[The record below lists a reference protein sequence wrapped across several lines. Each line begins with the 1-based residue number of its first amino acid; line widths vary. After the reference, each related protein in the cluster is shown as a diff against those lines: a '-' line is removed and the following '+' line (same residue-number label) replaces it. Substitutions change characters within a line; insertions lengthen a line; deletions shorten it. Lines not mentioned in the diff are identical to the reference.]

1 MKIILTYHSLH
12 NIKIVWKKIDNMEKE
27 YSIEELALGIV
38 YREFRV
44 AKGFSQKEAANGEIT
59 HAHLSNFESGKT
71 IVASNHLMRLL
82 CNINVTWFEFQNA
95 YNRYLESQ
103 DILLFDT
110 DVTNAVMERD
120 LSKLKRILKRLEE
133 RLSSQNLSVLQKKLK
148 IDIIRVKATMSLIN
162 PSYTI
167 GQDEIEFVVDYLYKL
182 KEWGQYEIWLLGQC
196 APFLDWYKLMD
207 LTNSMICPSQTN
219 SQLHYIKLA
228 ITQNLLNIINVFI
241 DQNNLTLAKKYLT
254 YLEESNIHEY
264 FMYEKLTLIYTKA
277 VYSYKSKKDEASID
291 IMKRCQDIFEYC
303 DCLKTSN
310 WVTQEIS
317 SLLENDPNKLSQNF
331 FN

>member
-82 CNINVTWFEFQNA
+82 YNINVTWFEFQNA

-133 RLSSQNLSVLQKKLK
+133 RLSSQNLSVLQK
-148 IDIIRVKATMSLIN
+148 N
-162 PSYTI
+162 
-167 GQDEIEFVVDYLYKL
+167 
-182 KEWGQYEIWLLGQC
+182 
-196 APFLDWYKLMD
+196 
-207 LTNSMICPSQTN
+207 
-219 SQLHYIKLA
+219 
-228 ITQNLLNIINVFI
+228 
-241 DQNNLTLAKKYLT
+241 
-254 YLEESNIHEY
+254 
-264 FMYEKLTLIYTKA
+264 
-277 VYSYKSKKDEASID
+277 
-291 IMKRCQDIFEYC
+291 
-303 DCLKTSN
+303 
-310 WVTQEIS
+310 
-317 SLLENDPNKLSQNF
+317 
-331 FN
+331 